1 MLFLPNE
8 GSWPL
13 KPEEE
18 LLVWLQE
25 ENNRRA
31 FMLMSME
38 TARLLNEHKIKE
50 EAERAVMIMKRIKER
65 RGKTVDISGAQ
76 RNLGL
81 FVFHADTHYW

>member
-8 GSWPL
+8 GTWPL

-31 FMLMSME
+31 FVLMSME
-38 TARLLNEHKIKE
+38 VTKVMNEHKIKE

-65 RGKTVDISGAQ
+65 RKKKQ
-76 RNLGL
+76 
-81 FVFHADTHYW
+81 

>member
-8 GSWPL
+8 GTWPL

-38 TARLLNEHKIKE
+38 TAMLLNEDKIKK
-50 EAERAVMIMKRIKER
+50 EAEKAVMIMKRIKER
-65 RGKTVDISGAQ
+65 REKK
-76 RNLGL
+76 R
-81 FVFHADTHYW
+81 

>member
-38 TARLLNEHKIKE
+38 MARVLNEDKIKK
-50 EAERAVMIMKRIKER
+50 EAEKAVMIMKRIKER
-65 RGKTVDISGAQ
+65 REKKQ
-76 RNLGL
+76 
-81 FVFHADTHYW
+81 

>member
-25 ENNRRA
+25 ENNRRL
-31 FMLMSME
+31 FILMSME
-38 TARLLNEHKIKE
+38 ATRVLNEHKIKE
-50 EAERAVMIMKRIKER
+50 EAEKAVMIMKRIKER
-65 RGKTVDISGAQ
+65 REKKQ
-76 RNLGL
+76 
-81 FVFHADTHYW
+81 

>member
-1 MLFLPNE
+1 MLFLQNE
-8 GSWPL
+8 GTWPL

-50 EAERAVMIMKRIKER
+50 EVERAVMIMKRIKER
-65 RGKTVDISGAQ
+65 REKKQ
-76 RNLGL
+76 
-81 FVFHADTHYW
+81 

>member
-1 MLFLPNE
+1 MLFLPDK

-38 TARLLNEHKIKE
+38 MARLLNEDKIKK
-50 EAERAVMIMKRIKER
+50 EAEKAVMIMKRIKER
-65 RGKTVDISGAQ
+65 REKKQ
-76 RNLGL
+76 
-81 FVFHADTHYW
+81 